1 MVVTE
6 IQSPPAA
13 PSHSPT
19 SACAPATASPPAP
32 PPLAR
37 PEPPS
42 SHHLDLLL
50 KRWTSFVAER
60 FGRRNGRESQ
70 GHEADD
76 EDPPL
81 DKDAVVEV
89 FDSVFAPRNGMDR
102 GGAVEEIRPPD
113 KGTGAVVETL
123 DHQGAMSHDQFEA
136 LVDDVRCA
144 ITAVVHPRLNSK
156 GSSGSYFA
164 RDRDGH
170 TVGIFKPADEE
181 PYGTLNPKF
190 TKWVHRQFLSRI
202 IPFGRACLIP
212 GLSYLS
218 ESAASILDRHLGTN
232 IVPRTEVAALSSTA
246 FYYAWAERERA
257 ARTAEP
263 LRAKEGSFQVFLKGF
278 TDASAFFR
286 RHPFPGRPV
295 NPSTRNQKRNT
306 QPKRHH
312 RRGCFTLTLLCLCG
326 STGAERDDDDGD
338 DGEAKRQLSR
348 SEMYITASQPAAR
361 DGMALLEDGFE
372 WTEEMMR
379 SFREELEKLVVLDFL
394 MRNTD
399 RGLDNFML
407 HPCACSADGSPAAP
421 HMHVAAID
429 NSLAFPHQH
438 PLGWRVF
445 TYGWLFLPLSLIG
458 QPWSASTRQRFLHK
472 LEDPTWWVSLKRELK
487 TEFSKD
493 AAFREEMFERQWAV
507 VKGQGYNLAQSLR
520 ASEEGPVELC
530 RRPKMLVF
538 DEFVLVRD
546 DAQQAKPARPTSDRP
561 AADLPTTS
569 QAQSTGST
577 SVSSNSPR
585 PPLAERRSA
594 PADSPQVPFPTSH
607 PPHAARSAH
616 IAAPVVKRHHHRSRS
631 EVAPAAAPSQLPS
644 TSLPSSGIIFR
655 SPLDTLTRP
664 LHQAAD
670 DAGQSEDVEETG
682 VALMRRLDRVEA
694 LERRRLKRARR
705 DPAVKEA
712 LGELNEVDETEE
724 AGVLSEGEANGGRKE
739 ACEVDEDDDEEVG
752 PARMSFS
759 WYGGLNSTGYDP
771 PPDETVRSRSR
782 WVIVERIEKVREP
795 TRRWPWL

>member
-1 MVVTE
+1 MVLTE
-6 IQSPPAA
+6 IERRPAA
-13 PSHSPT
+13 PSDSPT
-19 SACAPATASPPAP
+19 PAYAPATAESPAP

-50 KRWTSFVAER
+50 KRWTSFVAEH

-70 GHEADD
+70 GREADD

-89 FDSVFAPRNGMDR
+89 FDSVFSSARGMNA
-102 GGAVEEIRPPD
+102 GEGTEELRSFD
-113 KGTGAVVETL
+113 KGTGAAVETL
-123 DHQGAMSHDQFEA
+123 DHQEVMSHDQFEA
-136 LVDDVRCA
+136 LVDDVRRA
-144 ITAVVHPRLNSK
+144 ITVGVHPRLNSK

-218 ESAASILDRHLGTN
+218 ESAASILDRHLETN
-232 IVPRTEVAALSSTA
+232 IVPRTEIVTLSSAA

-278 TDASAFFR
+278 TAERIPVHSHAFAAADASAFFR

-306 QPKRHH
+306 QPKRHP
-312 RRGCFTLTLLCLCG
+312 RRGCFTSTLLCLCG
-326 STGAERDDDDGD
+326 RTGAERDEDDGD
-338 DGEAKRQLSR
+338 DGEAKPQPLR
-348 SEMYITASQPAAR
+348 SEVYSTASQPAAR
-361 DGMALLEDGFE
+361 ESMALLEDGFD

-379 SFREELEKLVVLDFL
+379 SFREDLEKLVVLDFL

-407 HPCACSADGSPAAP
+407 HPCACSAAGSPAAP

-438 PLGWRVF
+438 PLGWRSF

-520 ASEEGPVELC
+520 ASEE
-530 RRPKMLVF
+530 
-538 DEFVLVRD
+538 
-546 DAQQAKPARPTSDRP
+546 
-561 AADLPTTS
+561 ADVPTTS

-577 SVSSNSPR
+577 SVSSDSHR

-616 IAAPVVKRHHHRSRS
+616 IVAPVVKRHHHRSRS

-644 TSLPSSGIIFR
+644 TSLPSSGSIFR

-670 DAGQSEDVEETG
+670 DAGQSEDAEETG

-712 LGELNEVDETEE
+712 MGELDEVDETEE
-724 AGVLSEGEANGGRKE
+724 AGVLSEGEANGGRKGPRRSKFGWFGGQAGTRAKSKRPFLSRRGWSDEQGHETARLLGPSVAE
-739 ACEVDEDDDEEVG
+739 ACEVDEEDDEEVE

-759 WYGGLNSTGYDP
+759 WYGGLNSTGYAH
-771 PPDETVRSRSR
+771 
-782 WVIVERIEKVREP
+782 
-795 TRRWPWL
+795 